1 MEHIVIFLKFI
12 SIIFGF
18 GLLVSI
24 NQLRTRYKQTFLD
37 YTFFFYLFALLS
49 LLFQLVIKYAATNL
63 LMGGDFSSFL
73 TLNLIYIVSL
83 LGFTLLS
90 AYNYVL
96 MTLRFLHEEF
106 ERAVAIIFIV
116 ISAALILVFLFF
128 TRIYIL
134 TKSSLMISSFTV
146 VAVKV
151 LLFIMILSNI
161 RLLLSLGRI
170 RSKQRT
176 FLVLIL
182 AAFYTLLFTFHLLTF
197 QMIITRQAGFP
208 SALFYL
214 LLNGIPLLLLR
225 KLSTNY
231 FGQIIHDEKKEERL
245 QGLFQSKNISKR
257 ESEII
262 RYVCEGMSNKQ
273 IAWDLSLSEQTVKH
287 HIYNIYQK
295 FGINS
300 RVELIN
306 IIHSA

>member
-18 GLLVSI
+18 GLLISV

-37 YTFFFYLFALLS
+37 YYFSFYLFSLLS
-49 LLFQLVIKYAATNL
+49 LLFQLATKYAATNL

-73 TLNLIYIVSL
+73 ALNLAYIVSL

-90 AYNYVL
+90 AYSYVL
-96 MTLRFLHEEF
+96 MTLRFLHEES
-106 ERAVAIIFIV
+106 EKPVGIIFSV
-116 ISAALILVFLFF
+116 ISGALILVFLFF
-128 TRIYIL
+128 TRIYLL
-134 TKSSLMISSFTV
+134 TKSSLMISSFSV
-146 VAVKV
+146 VSVKV

-176 FLVLIL
+176 SLVLIL
-182 AAFYTLLFTFHLLTF
+182 AAFYTLLFAFHLFTF
-197 QMIITRQAGFP
+197 QMVITRQAGIP
-208 SALFYL
+208 GALYYL
-214 LLNGIPLLLLR
+214 LLNGLPLLLIR
-225 KLSTNY
+225 RLSDNY
-231 FGQIIHDEKKEERL
+231 FGQLIHDDKKEERL
-245 QGLFQSKNISKR
+245 QALFGEKNISKR

-306 IIHSA
+306 IIHAA

>member
-1 MEHIVIFLKFI
+1 VIFLKFI

-18 GLLVSI
+18 GLLISI

-37 YTFFFYLFALLS
+37 YYYLFYFFCLLS
-49 LLFQLVIKYAATNL
+49 LLFQLATKYTATNL
-63 LMGGDFSSFL
+63 LMGGDFTSFL
-73 TLNLIYIVSL
+73 ALNLVYIVTL

-96 MTLRFLHEEF
+96 MTLRFLNEEF
-106 ERAVAIIFIV
+106 EKGVKVIFIV
-116 ISAALILVFLFF
+116 LSSALILVFLLF

-134 TKSSLMISSFTV
+134 TKSSLIISSFTIV
-146 VAVKV
+146 SVKV
-151 LLFIMILSNI
+151 FLFIMILSNI
-161 RLLLSLGRI
+161 RLLFSMGRI

-176 FLVLIL
+176 SLVFIL
-182 AAFYTLLFTFHLLTF
+182 AAFYTLLFAFHFFTF
-197 QMIITRQAGFP
+197 QMIITRQAGF
-208 SALFYL
+208 SGSLFYL
-214 LLNGIPLLLLR
+214 LLNGLPLLLIKR
-225 KLSTNY
+225 LSSNY
-231 FGQIIHDEKKEERL
+231 FGKLIHDEKKTERL
-245 QGLFQSKNISKR
+245 QALYNLKNISKR

-306 IIHSA
+306 IIHSV